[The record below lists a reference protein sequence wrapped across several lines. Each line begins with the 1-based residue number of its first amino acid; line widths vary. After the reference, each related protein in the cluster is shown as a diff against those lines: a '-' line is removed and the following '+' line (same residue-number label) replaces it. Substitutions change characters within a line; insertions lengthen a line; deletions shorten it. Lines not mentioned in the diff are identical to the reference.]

1 MGVLW
6 ISCDRDDRRIFWGLK
21 FSVSGFFWVGK
32 FGQVFFWV
40 FKTNVS
46 IFRVIS
52 FNAFWKFLW
61 LGNSAWD
68 FSGLSFGSE
77 TIWGFCLKPKGV
89 FRVMIFAP
97 IRSSPS
103 PEIHTYLAKIFCIFS
118 PCFILINVA
127 KAERGVIESRKRL
140 VSCSI
145 R

>member
-1 MGVLW
+1 MTGM
-6 ISCDRDDRRIFWGLK
+6 IDGFFGGII
-21 FSVSGFFWVGK
+21 SGFFWVGK

-68 FSGLSFGSE
+68 FSGLNFGSE

-97 IRSSPS
+97 FRSSPS
-103 PEIHTYLAKIFCIFS
+103 TEIQIPTPPPPTTQSQKVTNFSTHTSALS
-118 PCFILINVA
+118 N
-127 KAERGVIESRKRL
+127 
-140 VSCSI
+140 
-145 R
+145 